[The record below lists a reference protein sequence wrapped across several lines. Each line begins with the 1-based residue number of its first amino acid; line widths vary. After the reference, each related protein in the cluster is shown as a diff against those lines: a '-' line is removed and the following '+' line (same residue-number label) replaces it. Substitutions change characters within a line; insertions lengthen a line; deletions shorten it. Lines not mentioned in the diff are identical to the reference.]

1 MLTIE
6 PYREPTSAA
15 DGQPAYTLP
24 SGVQI
29 LAHLVDSLTLREIEA
44 RAWTRNPHTDTVIES
59 IWGHIWIERLVC
71 GDTADMDGHTWCRAC
86 GFERFPGHL

>member
-6 PYREPTSAA
+6 PYREDSSSAA
-15 DGQPAYTLP
+15 GLPAYTLP

-29 LAHLVDSLTLREIEA
+29 LAHLVDSLTLREIES
-44 RAWTRNPHTDTVIES
+44 RAWTSNPNTDTVQES
-59 IWGHIWIERLVC
+59 IWAHIWIDRLVC
-71 GDTADMDGHTWCRAC
+71 SETADADGYCWCHAC